1 MGGHMDAGKAKG
13 KHKCCS
19 ILMVVGLFHPV
30 VGGAELVCQRL
41 GKHFVQ
47 KGISV
52 TVLTSYRDGL
62 PEYEVID
69 AVPVYRKMKG
79 WHPFG
84 LGYMFSVF
92 CFLLTHR
99 RRYDIITCFGLFPF
113 IPPAVL
119 MKYLFRKKVVVRLMC
134 SGEFGD
140 FAAIR
145 PLKVKRFV
153 TGAAK
158 LCDKIIYIS
167 HDIKKEL
174 EENNFPHEKMTY
186 IPNGVDVTRYVP
198 SRQTAGSNGPN
209 ICFVGRLEKQK
220 GLDHLLRAFSLIK
233 TGVPDL
239 QLSIVGEGQEREP
252 LEKLAQGLG
261 LEGRVTFAG
270 STRDVLTYYQSAL
283 IFVLPSLAEG
293 MSSSL
298 IEAMS
303 CGLPVVVTAV
313 GGNREMVEGGAG
325 PPDEIPVSQFKIADC
340 GILVNPEDSKGMAGA
355 LSKLLDDSTL
365 RNQLGERARKQIVSR
380 FSQEQMVSNY
390 VALFTQLIN

>member
-1 MGGHMDAGKAKG
+1 MGNGRK
-13 KHKCCS
+13 
-19 ILMVVGLFHPV
+19 IRIVMVVGLFHPL
-30 VGGAELVCQRL
+30 VGGAERVCQRL
-41 GKHFVQ
+41 AQRFVEQ
-47 KGISV
+47 GMSV
-52 TVLTSYRDGL
+52 TVLTSHRDGL

-69 AVPVYRKMKG
+69 EVPVYRKMKG

-92 CFLLTHR
+92 CFLLGHR

-145 PLKVKRFV
+145 PLKVRCFI
-153 TGAAK
+153 TAAAK
-158 LCDKIIYIS
+158 LSDKIIYIS

-186 IPNGVDVTRYVP
+186 IPNGVDVTRFVP
-198 SRQTAGSNGPN
+198 SRQTPGSNGAN
-209 ICFVGRLEKQK
+209 ICFVGRIEKQK

-233 TGVPDL
+233 TGVRDL
-239 QLSIVGEGQEREP
+239 QLSIVGEGQQREP
-252 LEKLAQGLG
+252 LEKLAQSLG
-261 LEGRVTFAG
+261 LEGRVTFTG
-270 STRDVLTYYQSAL
+270 STREVLTYYQSAL
-283 IFVLPSLAEG
+283 IFVLPSLSEG

-298 IEAMS
+298 LEAMS

-313 GGNREMVEGGAG
+313 GGNREMVEGVAG
-325 PPDEIPVSQFKIADC
+325 PDEIPVSQFKIADC

-355 LSKLLDDSTL
+355 LSKILDDSTL

>member
-1 MGGHMDAGKAKG
+1 MGNGRK
-13 KHKCCS
+13 S
-19 ILMVVGLFHPV
+19 RIVMVVGLFHPL
-30 VGGAELVCQRL
+30 VGGAERVCQRL
-41 GKHFVQ
+41 AQRFVE
-47 KGISV
+47 KGMSV
-52 TVLTSYRDGL
+52 TVLTSHRDGL

-69 AVPVYRKMKG
+69 EVPVYRKMKG

-92 CFLLTHR
+92 CFLLGHR

-119 MKYLFRKKVVVRLMC
+119 MKYLFQKKVVVRLMC

-145 PLKVKRFV
+145 PLKVRWFI
-153 TGAAK
+153 TAAAK
-158 LCDKIIYIS
+158 LSDKIIYIS

-186 IPNGVDVTRYVP
+186 IPNGVDVTRFVP
-198 SRQTAGSNGPN
+198 SRQTPGSNGAN
-209 ICFVGRLEKQK
+209 ICFVGRIEKQK

-239 QLSIVGEGQEREP
+239 QLSIVGEGREREP

-270 STRDVLTYYQSAL
+270 STREVLTYYQSAL

-298 IEAMS
+298 LEAMS

-313 GGNREMVEGGAG
+313 GGNREMVEGVAG
-325 PPDEIPVSQFKIADC
+325 PDEIPVSQFKIADC

-355 LSKLLDDSTL
+355 LSKILDDSTL